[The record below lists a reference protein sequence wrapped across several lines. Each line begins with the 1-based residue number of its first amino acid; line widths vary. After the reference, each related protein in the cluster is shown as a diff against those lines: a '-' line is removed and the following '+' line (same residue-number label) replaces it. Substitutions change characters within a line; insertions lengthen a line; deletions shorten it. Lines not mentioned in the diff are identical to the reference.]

1 MIKRK
6 LRDIIEKRLF
16 DGKAIL
22 LMGPRQVG
30 KTTLLKE
37 LFEGR
42 EDVMWLNGDE
52 LDVQALF
59 EGVSATRLKAMF
71 GRKKII
77 IIDEA
82 QRIPDIGLRLKLVT
96 DQIKDVQLI
105 ATGSS
110 AFELATKTGEP
121 LTGRK
126 WEYKMYPLSFGEIDE
141 KRMIPHRLIFG
152 YYPEV
157 VMRPGEE
164 REILRLLSDSYLY
177 KDVLMSDQINK
188 PDSLVKLLQ
197 ALAFQVG
204 SQVSYNELAQLC
216 NLDSKTVE
224 KYVILL
230 EQSYVIFRL
239 NSFSRNLRNE
249 LKTSKKI
256 YFYDNGI
263 RNALIANFNQI
274 EGRADRGALWENFL
288 ISERKKFLEY
298 NRLWGNSWFWRTK
311 EQKEIDL
318 VEERD
323 GKITGYEFKWNP
335 DQKVKIPR
343 LFLDSYENSDFQVI
357 HRDNCDSFL
366 LEY

>member
-126 WEYKMYPLSFGEIDE
+126 WEYKMYPLSFGEMVDEHGLLDE

-323 GKITGYEFKWNP
+323 GKITGY
-335 DQKVKIPR
+335 
-343 LFLDSYENSDFQVI
+343 
-357 HRDNCDSFL
+357 
-366 LEY
+366 

>member
-1 MIKRK
+1 MIEFNKNYVGDSDKIVKDLIKQEIKFDLILTDPPYNLNKDFGNNSDCLSLKDFLKVTKKR
-6 LRDIIEKRLF
+6 
-16 DGKAIL
+16 
-22 LMGPRQVG
+22 V
-30 KTTLLKE
+30 
-37 LFEGR
+37 
-42 EDVMWLNGDE
+42 N
-52 LDVQALF
+52 
-59 EGVSATRLKAMF
+59 
-71 GRKKII
+71 
-77 IIDEA
+77 
-82 QRIPDIGLRLKLVT
+82 
-96 DQIKDVQLI
+96 
-105 ATGSS
+105 
-110 AFELATKTGEP
+110 
-121 LTGRK
+121 
-126 WEYKMYPLSFGEIDE
+126 
-141 KRMIPHRLIFG
+141 
-152 YYPEV
+152 
-157 VMRPGEE
+157 
-164 REILRLLSDSYLY
+164 LY